1 MPSKLNVAAL
11 AALSLLAACGSG
23 DHPPPAD
30 KPRYQASIA
39 RTSFGIPHIQADNEE
54 SLGYGIGYAYAEDN
68 FCLLASEVATV
79 SGERSRHF
87 GMDAMS
93 SEHPEMAV
101 NNLDSDFFFRQ
112 WNDDDSVQAAWQA
125 QPAEVQALM
134 RGYVA
139 GVNRYLAQHGAAGL
153 PQACRNGSWVRPL
166 TERDVIRLMRRIT
179 MTAMAWVGDIATT
192 QPPGAQAA
200 TRMPARRRL
209 APRITASNAVAV
221 GAEASAHGGG
231 LLLGQPHL
239 PWDETQRF
247 YQLHLT
253 IPGKLDV
260 MGATL
265 PGLPVVAIGF
275 TPQFAWTHTTDTAA
289 HATVYALKLDP
300 ADPTRYLVDG
310 QSRPLLRRTI
320 SVPVKL
326 ADSSLG
332 TRSRTLYSTADGPL
346 ISSGETLAW
355 TGTTAYVLR
364 DANAVNHRAMT
375 QWYRM
380 NVARSL
386 AELKEA
392 NLQLAGNPW
401 NNTIAVDRAGN
412 TLMMDVTPVANLPDE
427 VLEGCLVPELAQL
440 ADGGLFVLDGSRTA
454 CAWRE
459 EAGAAQAGTVPPR
472 RLPLL
477 ERRDYVQNA
486 NDSAWL
492 SNPAAP
498 LTGFSP
504 LVSRDGIPQG
514 ARTRLALSALQARLR
529 NGKLTAD
536 DLRAMALDD
545 QVYLAGLVLPDVRA
559 WCGTAAVTA
568 ELRTGCTALSS
579 WSGDAGYDANAGL
592 PYFAAMLGEG
602 PAQESAW
609 LVPFDA
615 RDPVNTPRTLNYR
628 DADVAQ
634 ALATSLTRK
643 VREFGAAG
651 IAAHAKL
658 GDFQVSRR
666 GGTTLPIHGGP
677 GELGIFNT
685 IDVTRAPR
693 DGRYEV
699 TGGTSYVQVVELGA
713 GGPRAQALLAYSQSS
728 DPASPHH
735 LDQTRRLVERQ
746 WVTLPFTAAEIAADP
761 ALRRHEIKE

>member
-1 MPSKLNVAAL
+1 MPCKLNVAAL
-11 AALSLLAACGSG
+11 AALSLLSACGGG
-23 DHPPPAD
+23 DHRPPD
-30 KPRYQASIA
+30 KPRLHASIA
-39 RTSFGIPHIQADNEE
+39 RTSFGIPHIQAANEE
-54 SLGYGIGYAYAEDN
+54 GLGYGIGYAYAEDN

-79 SGERSRHF
+79 NGERSRHF
-87 GMDAMS
+87 GPDGATS
-93 SEHPEMAV
+93 DNPELV
-101 NNLDSDFFFRQ
+101 VSNLDSDFFFRQ
-112 WNDDDSVQAAWQA
+112 WNDDESVATAWAA

-179 MTAMAWVGDIATT
+179 MTTTAWIGDIATT
-192 QPPGAQAA
+192 QPPGAASA
-200 TRMPARRRL
+200 TRAPARKRL

-221 GAEASAHGGG
+221 GADASAHGGG

-239 PWDETQRF
+239 PWDEAQRF

-253 IPGKLDV
+253 IPGKMDV

-265 PGLPVVAIGF
+265 PGLPAVAIGF

-310 QSRPLLRRTI
+310 QSRPLRRRTI

-326 ADSSLG
+326 ADGSLG
-332 TRSRTLYSTADGPL
+332 TRSRTLYSTEDGPL

-364 DANAVNHRAMT
+364 DANAVNHRAVA

-401 NNTIAVDRAGN
+401 NNTIAVDRAGT
-412 TLMMDVTPVANLPDE
+412 TLMMDVTPVANLPDD
-427 VLEGCLVPELAQL
+427 VLAGCLVPELAHL
-440 ADGGLFVLDGSRTA
+440 ADGGLFVLDGSRAA
-454 CAWRE
+454 CAWRDE
-459 EAGAAQAGTVPPR
+459 PGAPQAGTVPTR

-504 LVSRDGIPQG
+504 LVSRDGVPQG
-514 ARTRLALSALQARLR
+514 ARTRLALTALQARLR
-529 NGKLTAD
+529 DSKLTAD

-545 QVYLAGLVLPDVRA
+545 KVYLAELVLPDVRA

-568 ELRTGCTALSS
+568 ALRSGCAALSS

-592 PYFAAMLGEG
+592 PYLAAMLGEG

-609 LVPFDA
+609 LVPFDP
-615 RDPVNTPRTLNYR
+615 RDPVNTPRALNYR

-634 ALATSLTRK
+634 ALAASLTRK
-643 VREFGAAG
+643 VREFDAAG
-651 IAAHAKL
+651 IAANAKL

-685 IDVTRAPR
+685 IDVADEARG
-693 DGRYEV
+693 GRFEV
-699 TGGTSYVQVVELGA
+699 TGGTSYVQVVELGG

-735 LDQTRRLVERQ
+735 LDQTRRFAQRQ

-761 ALRRHEIKE
+761 ALRRQELKE